1 MDYPYVAEK
10 KKARLREYAR
20 QYAQRPEVKERRR
33 AYMAEYTKRPEV
45 MARRNEYNARY
56 AQQQRINR
64 AIDFLKEHGYSV
76 IKEENA

>member
-1 MDYPYVAEK
+1 
-10 KKARLREYAR
+10 
-20 QYAQRPEVKERRR
+20 
-33 AYMAEYTKRPEV
+33 MAEYTKRPEV